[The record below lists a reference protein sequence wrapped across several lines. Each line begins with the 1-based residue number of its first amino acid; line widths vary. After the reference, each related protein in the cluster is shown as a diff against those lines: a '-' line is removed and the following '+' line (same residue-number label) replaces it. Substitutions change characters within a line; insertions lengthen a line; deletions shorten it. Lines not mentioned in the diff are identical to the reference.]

1 LHYKL
6 KQRKMKI
13 AIIGTGN
20 VGNTLG
26 ANWKKS
32 NHEIIYGSRNPQ
44 DEKHIDLEKFAE
56 VLTLSQAALLGDV
69 IVLATP
75 WQSTEEAI
83 NEMGS
88 ALDAKIVIDATN
100 PLKPDLSGLLIYGDN
115 SGGEQVAK
123 WASKAKVVK
132 ALNSAFATVMA
143 HPEINGVKSMMLIAG
158 DDVSALNTV
167 AELVDDLGFQS
178 QKMNGLSNSRL
189 LEMVGL
195 TLITL
200 GYKEGLGNEIGFS
213 ILQN

>member
-1 LHYKL
+1 
-6 KQRKMKI
+6 MKI

-20 VGNTLG
+20 VGTALG
-26 ANWKKS
+26 INWNKS

-44 DEKHIDLEKFAE
+44 DEKHVELEKFAQ
-56 VLTLSQAALLGDV
+56 VLTLSQAAMQGDV

-75 WQSTEEAI
+75 WQGTEEAI
-83 NEMGS
+83 HEMGS
-88 ALDAKIVIDATN
+88 TLNAKIVIDATN
-100 PLKPDLSGLLIYGDN
+100 PLKPDFSGLLLYGDT
-115 SGGEQVAK
+115 SGGEQIAK
-123 WASKAKVVK
+123 WAPTSKVVK
-132 ALNSAFATVMA
+132 ALNSAFAKVME

-158 DDVSALNTV
+158 DDLSALNTV

-178 QKMNGLSNSRL
+178 QKMNGISTSRL

>member
-1 LHYKL
+1 
-6 KQRKMKI
+6 MKI

-20 VGNTLG
+20 VGTALG
-26 ANWKKS
+26 TNWNKS

-44 DEKHIDLEKFAE
+44 DEKHIELEKFAQ
-56 VLTLSQAALLGDV
+56 VLTLSQAAMLGDV

-88 ALDAKIVIDATN
+88 TLDAKIVIDATN
-100 PLKPDLSGLLIYGDN
+100 PLKPDLSGLLIYGDT
-115 SGGEQVAK
+115 SGGEQIAK
-123 WASKAKVVK
+123 WAPTSKVVK
-132 ALNSAFATVMA
+132 ALNSAFAKVME

-158 DDVSALNTV
+158 DDLSALNTV
-167 AELVDDLGFQS
+167 AGLVDDLGFQS
-178 QKMNGLSNSRL
+178 QKMNGISNSRL

-200 GYKEGLGNEIGFS
+200 GYKEGLGNEIGLS
-213 ILQN
+213 ILKK

>member
-1 LHYKL
+1 
-6 KQRKMKI
+6 MKI

-20 VGNTLG
+20 VGNALG

-44 DEKHIDLEKFAE
+44 DKKHIELEKFAQ
-56 VLTLSQAALLGDV
+56 VLTLSQAAMLGDV

-83 NEMGS
+83 NEMGNT
-88 ALDAKIVIDATN
+88 LDAKIVIDATN
-100 PLKPDLSGLLIYGDN
+100 PLKPDLSGLLLYGDN
-115 SGGEQVAK
+115 SGGEQIAK

-132 ALNSAFATVMA
+132 ALNSAFAKVME

-158 DDVSALNTV
+158 DDASALNTV

-200 GYKEGLGNEIGFS
+200 GYKEGLGNEIGLS
-213 ILQN
+213 ILKN

>member
-1 LHYKL
+1 
-6 KQRKMKI
+6 MKI

-20 VGNTLG
+20 VGTALG
-26 ANWKKS
+26 INWNKS

-44 DEKHIDLEKFAE
+44 DEKHVELEKFAQ
-56 VLTLSQAALLGDV
+56 VLTLSQAAMQGDV

-83 NEMGS
+83 HEMGS
-88 ALDAKIVIDATN
+88 TLDAKIVIDATN
-100 PLKPDLSGLLIYGDN
+100 PLKPDLSGLLLYGDT
-115 SGGEQVAK
+115 SGGEQIAK
-123 WASKAKVVK
+123 WAPTSKVVK
-132 ALNSAFATVMA
+132 ALNSAFAKVME

-158 DDVSALNTV
+158 DDLSALNTV

-178 QKMNGLSNSRL
+178 QKMNGISNSRL

>member
-1 LHYKL
+1 
-6 KQRKMKI
+6 M
-13 AIIGTGN
+13 
-20 VGNTLG
+20 
-26 ANWKKS
+26 
-32 NHEIIYGSRNPQ
+32 
-44 DEKHIDLEKFAE
+44 
-56 VLTLSQAALLGDV
+56 LGDV

-88 ALDAKIVIDATN
+88 TLDAKIVIDATN

-115 SGGEQVAK
+115 SGGEQIAK

-132 ALNSAFATVMA
+132 ALNSAFAKVME

-158 DDVSALNTV
+158 DDLSALNTV

-178 QKMNGLSNSRL
+178 QKMNGISNSRL

>member
-1 LHYKL
+1 
-6 KQRKMKI
+6 MKI

-20 VGNTLG
+20 VGTALG
-26 ANWKKS
+26 SNWKKS
-32 NHEIIYGSRNPQ
+32 NHEIIYGSRSPQ
-44 DEKHIDLEKFAE
+44 DEKNIELEKFAQ
-56 VLTLSQAALLGDV
+56 VLTLSQAAMLGDV

-88 ALDAKIVIDATN
+88 TLDAKIVIDATN

-115 SGGEQVAK
+115 SGGEQIAK

-132 ALNSAFATVMA
+132 ALNSAFAKVME

-158 DDVSALNTV
+158 DDLSALNTV

-178 QKMNGLSNSRL
+178 QKMNGISNSRL

>member
-1 LHYKL
+1 
-6 KQRKMKI
+6 MKI

-20 VGNTLG
+20 VGTALG
-26 ANWKKS
+26 SNWKKS
-32 NHEIIYGSRNPQ
+32 KHEIIYGSRSPQ
-44 DEKHIDLEKFAE
+44 DEKHIELEKFAQ
-56 VLTLSQAALLGDV
+56 VLTLSQAAMLGDV

-88 ALDAKIVIDATN
+88 TLDAKIVIDATN
-100 PLKPDLSGLLIYGDN
+100 PLKPDLSGLLLYGDN

-132 ALNSAFATVMA
+132 ALNSAFAKVME

-158 DDVSALNTV
+158 DDVPALNTV

-178 QKMNGLSNSRL
+178 QKMNGISNSRL

-200 GYKEGLGNEIGFS
+200 GYKEGLGNEIGLS
-213 ILQN
+213 ILKNE

>member
-1 LHYKL
+1 
-6 KQRKMKI
+6 MKI

-20 VGNTLG
+20 VGTALG
-26 ANWKKS
+26 SNWKKS
-32 NHEIIYGSRNPQ
+32 NHEIIYGSRSPQ
-44 DEKHIDLEKFAE
+44 DEKHIELEKFAQ
-56 VLTLSQAALLGDV
+56 VLTLSQAAMLGDV

-88 ALDAKIVIDATN
+88 TLDTKIVIDATN

-115 SGGEQVAK
+115 SGGEQIAK

-132 ALNSAFATVMA
+132 ALNSAFAKVME

-158 DDVSALNTV
+158 DDLSALNTV

-178 QKMNGLSNSRL
+178 QKMNGISNSRL

>member
-1 LHYKL
+1 
-6 KQRKMKI
+6 MKI

-20 VGNTLG
+20 VGTALG
-26 ANWKKS
+26 INWNKS

-44 DEKHIDLEKFAE
+44 DEKHVELEKFAQ
-56 VLTLSQAALLGDV
+56 VLTLSQAAMQGDV

-83 NEMGS
+83 HEMGS
-88 ALDAKIVIDATN
+88 TLDAKIVIDATN
-100 PLKPDLSGLLIYGDN
+100 PLKPDLSGLLLYGDT
-115 SGGEQVAK
+115 SGGEQIAK
-123 WASKAKVVK
+123 WAPTSKVVK
-132 ALNSAFATVMA
+132 ALNSAFAKVME

-158 DDVSALNTV
+158 DDLSALNTV

-178 QKMNGLSNSRL
+178 QKMNGISTSRL

>member
-1 LHYKL
+1 
-6 KQRKMKI
+6 MKI

-20 VGNTLG
+20 VGTALG
-26 ANWKKS
+26 ANWEKS

-44 DEKHIDLEKFAE
+44 DEKHFELEKFAQ
-56 VLTLSQAALLGDV
+56 VLTLSQAASLGDV
-69 IVLATP
+69 I
-75 WQSTEEAI
+75 
-83 NEMGS
+83 
-88 ALDAKIVIDATN
+88 TN

-158 DDVSALNTV
+158 DDLSALNTV

>member
-1 LHYKL
+1 
-6 KQRKMKI
+6 MKI

-20 VGNTLG
+20 VGTALG
-26 ANWKKS
+26 SNWKKS
-32 NHEIIYGSRNPQ
+32 NHEIIYGSRSPQ
-44 DEKHIDLEKFAE
+44 DEKHIELEKFAQ
-56 VLTLSQAALLGDV
+56 VLTLSQAAMLGDV

-88 ALDAKIVIDATN
+88 TLDAKIVIDATN
-100 PLKPDLSGLLIYGDN
+100 PLKPDLSGLLIHGDN
-115 SGGEQVAK
+115 SGGEQIAK

-132 ALNSAFATVMA
+132 ALNSAFAKVME

-158 DDVSALNTV
+158 DDLSALNTV

-178 QKMNGLSNSRL
+178 QKMNGISNSRL

-213 ILQN
+213 ILQLRNE

>member
-1 LHYKL
+1 
-6 KQRKMKI
+6 MKI

-20 VGNTLG
+20 VGTALG
-26 ANWKKS
+26 TNWNKS

-44 DEKHIDLEKFAE
+44 DEKHIELEKIAQ
-56 VLTLSQAALLGDV
+56 VLTLSQAAMLGDV

-88 ALDAKIVIDATN
+88 TLDAKIVIDATN
-100 PLKPDLSGLLIYGDN
+100 PLKPDLSGLLIYGDT
-115 SGGEQVAK
+115 SGGEQIAK
-123 WASKAKVVK
+123 WAPTSKVVK
-132 ALNSAFATVMA
+132 ALNSAFAKVME

-158 DDVSALNTV
+158 DDLSALNTV
-167 AELVDDLGFQS
+167 AGLVDDLGFQS
-178 QKMNGLSNSRL
+178 QKMNGISNSRL

-200 GYKEGLGNEIGFS
+200 GYKEGLGNEIGLS
-213 ILQN
+213 ILKK

>member
-1 LHYKL
+1 
-6 KQRKMKI
+6 MKI

-20 VGNTLG
+20 VGTALG
-26 ANWKKS
+26 SNWKKS

-44 DEKHIDLEKFAE
+44 DEKHIELEKFAQ
-56 VLTLSQAALLGDV
+56 VLTLSQAAMLGDV

-83 NEMGS
+83 NEMGIT
-88 ALDAKIVIDATN
+88 LDTKIVIDATN
-100 PLKPDLSGLLIYGDN
+100 PLKPDLSGLLLYGDN
-115 SGGEQVAK
+115 SGGEQIAK
-123 WASKAKVVK
+123 WASKSKVVK
-132 ALNSAFATVMA
+132 ALNSAFAKVME

-158 DDVSALNTV
+158 DDLSALNTV

-178 QKMNGLSNSRL
+178 QKMNGISNSRL

-213 ILQN
+213 ILKN

>member
-1 LHYKL
+1 
-6 KQRKMKI
+6 MKI

-20 VGNTLG
+20 VGTALG
-26 ANWKKS
+26 INWNKS

-44 DEKHIDLEKFAE
+44 DEKHVELEKFAQ
-56 VLTLSQAALLGDV
+56 VLTLSQAAMQGDV

-75 WQSTEEAI
+75 WQGTEEAI
-83 NEMGS
+83 HEMGS
-88 ALDAKIVIDATN
+88 TLNAKIVIDATN
-100 PLKPDLSGLLIYGDN
+100 PLKPDLSGLLLYGDT
-115 SGGEQVAK
+115 SGGEQIAK
-123 WASKAKVVK
+123 WAPTSKVVK
-132 ALNSAFATVMA
+132 ALNSAFAKVME

-158 DDVSALNTV
+158 DDLSALNTV

-178 QKMNGLSNSRL
+178 QKMNGISTSRL

>member
-1 LHYKL
+1 
-6 KQRKMKI
+6 MKI

-20 VGNTLG
+20 VGTALG

-44 DEKHIDLEKFAE
+44 DEKHIELKKFAQ
-56 VLTLSQAALLGDV
+56 VVTLSQAAMLGDV

-75 WQSTEEAI
+75 WQSTEKAI
-83 NEMGS
+83 NEMGGT
-88 ALDAKIVIDATN
+88 LDAKIVIDATN
-100 PLKPDLSGLLIYGDN
+100 PLKPDLSGLLISGDN
-115 SGGEQVAK
+115 SGGEQIAK
-123 WASKAKVVK
+123 WASKSKVVK
-132 ALNSAFATVMA
+132 ALNSAFAKVMEQ
-143 HPEINGVKSMMLIAG
+143 PEINGVKSMMLIAG
-158 DDVSALNTV
+158 DDLSALNTV

-178 QKMNGLSNSRL
+178 QKMNGISNSRL

-213 ILQN
+213 ILKN

>member
-1 LHYKL
+1 
-6 KQRKMKI
+6 MKI

-20 VGNTLG
+20 VGNALG

-44 DEKHIDLEKFAE
+44 DKKHIKLEKFAQ
-56 VLTLSQAALLGDV
+56 VLTLSQAAIMGDV

-75 WQSTEEAI
+75 WQSTQEAI

-88 ALDAKIVIDATN
+88 NLDSKIVIDATN
-100 PLKPDLSGLLIYGDN
+100 PLKPDLSGLLLYGDN
-115 SGGEQVAK
+115 SGGEQIAK

-132 ALNSAFATVMA
+132 ALNSAFAKVME

-158 DDVSALNTV
+158 DDASALNTV

-200 GYKEGLGNEIGFS
+200 GYKEGLGNEIGLS
-213 ILQN
+213 ILKN

>member
-1 LHYKL
+1 
-6 KQRKMKI
+6 MKI

-20 VGNTLG
+20 VGTALG

-32 NHEIIYGSRNPQ
+32 NHEIIYGSRNPH
-44 DEKHIDLEKFAE
+44 DEKHIELEKFAQ
-56 VLTLSQAALLGDV
+56 VLTLSQAAMLGDV

-88 ALDAKIVIDATN
+88 TLDAKIVIDATN

-123 WASKAKVVK
+123 WASKANVVK
-132 ALNSAFATVMA
+132 ALNSAFAKVME
-143 HPEINGVKSMMLIAG
+143 HPEINGVKPMMLIAG
-158 DDVSALNTV
+158 DDASSLNTV

-178 QKMNGLSNSRL
+178 QKMNGISNSRL

-213 ILQN
+213 ILKN

>member
-1 LHYKL
+1 
-6 KQRKMKI
+6 MKI

-20 VGNTLG
+20 VGTALG
-26 ANWKKS
+26 ANWEKS

-44 DEKHIDLEKFAE
+44 DEKHIELKKFAQ
-56 VLTLSQAALLGDV
+56 VLTLSQAAMLGDV
-69 IVLATP
+69 ILLAIP

-88 ALDAKIVIDATN
+88 TLDAKIVIDATN

-123 WASKAKVVK
+123 WASKANVVK
-132 ALNSAFATVMA
+132 TLNSAFAKVME
-143 HPEINGVKSMMLIAG
+143 HPEINGVKSVMLIAG
-158 DDVSALNTV
+158 DDVLALNTV

-178 QKMNGLSNSRL
+178 QKMNGISNSRL

-200 GYKEGLGNEIGFS
+200 GYKEGLGNEIGLS
-213 ILQN
+213 ILKN

>member
-1 LHYKL
+1 
-6 KQRKMKI
+6 MKI

-20 VGNTLG
+20 VGTALG
-26 ANWKKS
+26 INWNKS

-44 DEKHIDLEKFAE
+44 DEKHVELEKFAQ
-56 VLTLSQAALLGDV
+56 VLTLSQAAMQGDV

-83 NEMGS
+83 HEMGS
-88 ALDAKIVIDATN
+88 TLDAKIVIDATN
-100 PLKPDLSGLLIYGDN
+100 PLKPDLSGLLLYGDT
-115 SGGEQVAK
+115 SGGEQIAK
-123 WASKAKVVK
+123 WAPTSKVVK
-132 ALNSAFATVMA
+132 ALNSAFAKVME

-158 DDVSALNTV
+158 DDLSALNTV

-178 QKMNGLSNSRL
+178 QKMNGISTSRL

-200 GYKEGLGNEIGFS
+200 GYKEGLGNEIGLS
-213 ILQN
+213 ILKN